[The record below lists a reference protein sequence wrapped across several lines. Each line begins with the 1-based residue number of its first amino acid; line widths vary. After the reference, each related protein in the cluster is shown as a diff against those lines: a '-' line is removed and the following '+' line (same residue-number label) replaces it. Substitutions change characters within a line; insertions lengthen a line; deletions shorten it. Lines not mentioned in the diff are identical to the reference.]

1 MFFKNVITVQL
12 NVSVTL
18 QFCACLNDDI
28 MHARSRPWST
38 ADILEGLYIRID
50 KIALLIPSLS
60 LHRRVGPTRQVF
72 FNLPPKEGS
81 WVRVRV

>member
-1 MFFKNVITVQL
+1 M
-12 NVSVTL
+12 TL
-18 QFCACLNDDI
+18 CTPEAV
-28 MHARSRPWST
+28 HGPP

-60 LHRRVGPTRQVF
+60 LHWRVGPTRQVF